1 MITVFKYILGVC
13 LAIPSASFALSSPP
27 LGVSDTLHEDT
38 LSSLENSSA
47 MAVPIRIS
55 AYVSPEHYLNN
66 ALVVVKD
73 AKGVV
78 VGRGRTNKYGT
89 LTINPR
95 YTKRT
100 KFPLLIRSSGGR
112 AGDLPFN
119 GSLES
124 LFEDP
129 SYSRVSYLDLIT
141 TAAIKITN
149 KKTSYLQAKEK
160 VKSALGMRMST
171 VPYVLSVRNK
181 YFEHDLYMQ
190 ELKKSGGYQAF
201 VNKVATYARTDKK
214 INNLYTPN
222 WFEQNKSKSASVIPN
237 AKMAN
242 GISLK
247 ESQSS
252 VFLKSSASSTSTNPL
267 CTVAVGDGSV
277 SNGTPSAF
285 SIENFG
291 VVGLQILMKV
301 AGVPSTSNNII
312 AGMLLAAIGGSSSS
326 TVSPELTAIDSVLT
340 DLNCISTQIA
350 YLQDQVDA
358 LELQVDLA
366 DANACAAEIA
376 GGWEDYTYA
385 VQNADTYPLNASNTS
400 LVGTYLPKWSSIN
413 TSCGSAIND
422 SMFGTAGG
430 QAGAWQQL
438 VKNYES
444 ANTAGF
450 TAIQVQELQTFLSW
464 WSTNLYQQFV
474 MYNEYL
480 SYYGEFEASL
490 SASGYASTSGST
502 LLCNAGTTSG
512 TGSYCAYQSN
522 FSSAYPPD
530 LYNDE
535 IGLYNNG
542 YAFNVAPL
550 ANSAYNVN
558 NSVSGPLLEAQALA
572 LYNSDSSYRNTEDTY
587 SYPGQSAY
595 CGVLLFG
602 AGQGVN
608 TPCTYP
614 STTYTGSDLIPP
626 ANAAYTALGINPY
639 GYTQDSTGA
648 TSAVETWYNPLVAHP
663 LLLSSSDVSLITN
676 DQSVYY
682 QVYNTNDYGDN
693 IYNSTTIPFTLM
705 ASDTSVQVKL
715 NYVYNL
721 DYDTSTTS
729 YAANYI
735 NGFAAE
741 GSDPDGQ
748 FGGIMGRVWWTGASS
763 ATTYSPPTP
772 PQ

>member
-1 MITVFKYILGVC
+1 MSSFFKFILGLW
-13 LAIPSASFALSSPP
+13 LAIQTASFAASSPAAV
-27 LGVSDTLHEDT
+27 LSDSLHDET
-38 LSSLENSSA
+38 MNSLENKQSKLI
-47 MAVPIRIS
+47 PIRIS
-55 AYVSPEHYLNN
+55 AYVSPDHYLKG
-66 ALVVVKD
+66 ALVVVID
-73 AKGVV
+73 AKGIV
-78 VGRGRTNKYGT
+78 VGSGRTNKYGT

-100 KFPLLIRSSGGR
+100 KFPLLIRTSGGR
-112 AGDLPFN
+112 AGDLRFN
-119 GSLES
+119 GHLES
-124 LFEDP
+124 LIEDP
-129 SYSRVSYLDLIT
+129 SYSRVSYIDLIT
-141 TAAIKITN
+141 TAARKITDN
-149 KKTSYLQAKEK
+149 KASYSQAKEK
-160 VKSALGMRMST
+160 IKSALGMRKST

-190 ELKKSGGYQAF
+190 ELKKSGGYTAF
-201 VNKVATYARTDKK
+201 VNKVANYARTGRK
-214 INNLYTPN
+214 IDNLRTPN
-222 WFEQNKSKSASVIPN
+222 WFEQNKGKSASIIPKDK
-237 AKMAN
+237 AAN
-242 GISLK
+242 VASLK
-247 ESQSS
+247 ESQNSG
-252 VFLKSSASSTSTNPL
+252 FLKSSASSTTTNPL

-291 VVGLQILMKV
+291 VIGVQTLMKV

-312 AGMLLAAIGGSSSS
+312 AGMLMAAIGGSSSS

-366 DANACAAEIA
+366 DANACAAEIS

-385 VQNADTYPLNASNTS
+385 VQNADTFPLNASNTS

-422 SMFGTAGG
+422 SLFGTAGG

-450 TAIQVQELQTFLSW
+450 TAVQVQELQTFLSW

-480 SYYGEFEASL
+480 SFYGEFEASL

-502 LLCNAGTTSG
+502 LLCNAGTTSS

-542 YAFNVAPL
+542 YAFNVFPL
-550 ANSAYNVN
+550 ANPVYNVN
-558 NSVSGPLLEAQALA
+558 NSVSGPLLEAQALS
-572 LYNSDSSYRNTEDTY
+572 LYNSDSSYRNTEDSY

-595 CGVLLFG
+595 CGATPTATG
-602 AGQGVN
+602 AYVN

-626 ANAAYTALGINPY
+626 AIAAYAALGINPH
-639 GYTQDSTGA
+639 GYTQASTGA

-663 LLLSSSDVSLITN
+663 LVLSSSDLSLITAN
-676 DQSVYY
+676 QSIYY
-682 QVYNTNDYGDN
+682 NLYNTNEYGAI
-693 IYNSTTIPFTLM
+693 IYNETTVPFTLM

-715 NYVYNL
+715 NYVYNINN
-721 DYDTSTTS
+721 DTSTTS

-741 GSDPDGQ
+741 GSNPDGQ

-763 ATTYSPPTP
+763 ATSYSPPTP

>member
-1 MITVFKYILGVC
+1 MSTVFKYILGVC
-13 LAIPSASFALSSPP
+13 LAIPSASFAISTQPVT
-27 LGVSDTLHEDT
+27 VSDALHT
-38 LSSLENSSA
+38 MNSLENKPT

-78 VGRGRTNKYGT
+78 VGMGRTNKYGT

-100 KFPLLIRSSGGR
+100 SYPLFIKSSGGR

-119 GSLES
+119 GHLES
-124 LFEDP
+124 LIEDP
-129 SYSRVSYLDLIT
+129 SYSRVSFLDLIT
-141 TAAIKITN
+141 TAARKITD
-149 KKTSYLQAKEK
+149 KKTSYSQAKERI
-160 VKSALGMRMST
+160 KSALGMRKST

-190 ELKKSGGYQAF
+190 ELKKAGGYKAF
-201 VNKVATYARTDKK
+201 VNKVANYARTDKK

-222 WFEQNKSKSASVIPN
+222 WFEQIRGKSATVIPKAMM
-237 AKMAN
+237 AK
-242 GISLK
+242 GVSLK
-247 ESQSS
+247 ESQSP
-252 VFLKSSASSTSTNPL
+252 VFLKSSASSTTTNPL

-291 VVGLQILMKV
+291 VIGVQILMKV

-312 AGMLLAAIGGSSSS
+312 AGMLMAAIGGSSSS

-358 LELQVDLA
+358 LELQVDLE
-366 DANACAAEIA
+366 DANACAAEIS

-422 SMFGTAGG
+422 SLFGTAGG

-444 ANTAGF
+444 TNTAGF
-450 TAIQVQELQTFLSW
+450 TAVQVQELQTFLSW

-550 ANSAYNVN
+550 ANSVYNVN

-572 LYNSDSSYRNTEDTY
+572 LYNSDSSYRNTEDSY

-595 CGVLLFG
+595 CGWTPTATGVP
-602 AGQGVN
+602 VN

-626 ANAAYTALGINPY
+626 AIAAYAALGINPN
-639 GYTQDSTGA
+639 GYTQASTGA

-663 LLLSSSDVSLITN
+663 LVLSTSDLSLITA

-682 QVYNTNDYGDN
+682 NLYNTNEYGAI
-693 IYNSTTIPFTLM
+693 IYNETTVPFTLM

-715 NYVYNL
+715 NYVYNISN
-721 DYDTSTTS
+721 DTSTTS

-763 ATTYSPPTP
+763 ATSYSPPTP

>member
-1 MITVFKYILGVC
+1 MSTVFKYILGVC
-13 LAIPSASFALSSPP
+13 LAIPSASFAISTQSLTH
-27 LGVSDTLHEDT
+27 SDALHT
-38 LSSLENSSA
+38 MSSLESKPT

-78 VGRGRTNKYGT
+78 VGTGRTNKYGT

-95 YTKRT
+95 YTKHT
-100 KFPLLIRSSGGR
+100 SYPLLIKSSGGR

-119 GSLES
+119 GHLES
-124 LFEDP
+124 IIEDP
-129 SYSRVSYLDLIT
+129 SYSRVSYVDLIT
-141 TAAIKITN
+141 TAARKITD
-149 KKTSYLQAKEK
+149 KKTSYSQAKEK
-160 VKSALGMRMST
+160 IKSALGMRKST

-201 VNKVATYARTDKK
+201 VNKVANYARTDKK
-214 INNLYTPN
+214 IKNLYTPN
-222 WFEQNKSKSASVIPN
+222 WFEQNKGKSASIIPKAN
-237 AKMAN
+237 MAN
-242 GISLK
+242 AVSLK

-252 VFLKSSASSTSTNPL
+252 VFLKSSAASTSTNPL

-285 SIENFG
+285 SIQNFG
-291 VVGLQILMKV
+291 IVGVQILMKA
-301 AGVPSTSNNII
+301 AGVPSQSNQILT
-312 AGMLLAAIGGSSSS
+312 GMLLAAIGGSSSS

-340 DLNCISTQIA
+340 DLNCISTQIT
-350 YLQDQVDA
+350 YLQDQVDE

-385 VQNADTYPLNASNTS
+385 VQNADTYPLNAANTS

-422 SMFGTAGG
+422 SLFGTAGG

-450 TAIQVQELQTFLSW
+450 TVLQVQELQTFLSW
-464 WSTNLYQQFV
+464 WTTNLYQQFV

-480 SYYGEFEASL
+480 SYYGEFEASK

-550 ANSAYNVN
+550 ANSIYNVN

-572 LYNSDSSYRNTEDTY
+572 LYNNDPYKGNSIGGGTSSYCGITNIFGIDT
-587 SYPGQSAY
+587 
-595 CGVLLFG
+595 
-602 AGQGVN
+602 N

-614 STTYTGSDLIPP
+614 STTYTGSDLIAP
-626 ANAAYTALGINPY
+626 AIAAYAALGINPN
-639 GYTQDSTGA
+639 GYTQASTGA

-663 LLLSSSDVSLITN
+663 LILSTSDLSLITA
-676 DQSVYY
+676 DQSIYY
-682 QVYNTNDYGDN
+682 NLYNTNEYGAI
-693 IYNSTTIPFTLM
+693 IYNETTVPFTLM
-705 ASDTSVQVKL
+705 ASDTSVQVKY
-715 NYVYNL
+715 NYVYNSVNS
-721 DYDTSTTS
+721 TSLTS

-735 NGFAAE
+735 NGFAYE
-741 GSDPDGQ
+741 GSNPDGQ

-763 ATTYSPPTP
+763 AASYSPPTP